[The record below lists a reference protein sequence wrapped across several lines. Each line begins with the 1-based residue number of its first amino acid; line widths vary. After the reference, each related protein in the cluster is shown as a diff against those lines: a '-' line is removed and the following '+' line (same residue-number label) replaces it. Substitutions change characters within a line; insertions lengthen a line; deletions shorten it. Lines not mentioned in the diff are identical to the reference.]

1 MINHHLKATLRY
13 LWRNRLF
20 TGLNIL
26 GLAIGISASWI
37 IFRMVSF
44 EFSYDRLQPDRERVF
59 QVTFQ
64 SKTDDGRGGA
74 MPFVPKAAL
83 PTLLHDISGIEHVA
97 PLYYRNFSRVKVFN
111 GLVKDGVTEQ
121 VATLSGYFK
130 IIEYKWLAG
139 KPEQALS
146 KPDQVVLTAS
156 RASQYFPKTE
166 YTEII
171 GKTIIYNDTLMTT
184 VSGVVADLDYLNS
197 FPAQEFFALN
207 QEELSSTDWV
217 SLSSNELLFIKLK
230 KEVASKTV
238 LNQLNSLN
246 LKINRALFK
255 QYHFTSSFDF
265 LPLPEKHFAVQFG
278 AHTRTASKPV
288 LYGLIGIAAFL
299 LALAC
304 INYIN
309 LTTAHLPQRSKEIG
323 IRKTLG
329 GLPSS
334 IIQSY
339 LLETFVLCLLAVLL
353 SVFFTF
359 LSLRVFSAYIPEG
372 MNDFSNYPVMLLF
385 ALLLITGITFI
396 AGLYPS
402 WLATR
407 VQTVRVLKGETK
419 QSIRGYQLNLR
430 KGLIVFQFVIAQVFV
445 ICSIIIGQQM
455 KYTLDKDLGFEHE
468 AILTVEIPYKLQQD
482 SLFQGAQFVLK
493 QRLAQHPEIAAVSL
507 GDLPMIDRMTAWL
520 MDYRGKNGTIQ
531 KQVMFK
537 NIDNNYLDLYQI
549 PLLVGRNV
557 QLTDT
562 VRELLLN
569 ETALKA
575 FGFSRAEEAI
585 GQTLYQGNMPRTIV
599 GVIKDFHQF
608 NLKSTIDLLGF
619 TAQKPGLT
627 TFNIKLSSPK
637 VSSWKKAIALIEQ
650 EWKQVYPTVPFSYQ
664 FYNDTIKSLYR
675 QEHSTSRLVNVATA
689 ITLLISCLGLYGLA
703 AFTAFQRTKE
713 IGIRKVLGATVGGI
727 ASLLSKDFIK
737 LVLIALMIATPIAWW
752 AMNKWLENFAFKI
765 TVQWWMFAFAGL
777 GAVTIALLTVSYQ
790 AIKAA
795 IANPVDSL
803 RSE

>member
-1 MINHHLKATLRY
+1 MIYHHLKATLRY

-44 EFSYDRLQPDRERVF
+44 EFSYDKFEPDRERIF
-59 QVTFQ
+59 QLTSSF
-64 SKTDDGRGGA
+64 KTPDGRDREMA
-74 MPFVPKAAL
+74 VVPKGVL
-83 PTLLHDISGIEHVA
+83 PAMLREISGLEEVSPVYYQHYETA
-97 PLYYRNFSRVKVFN
+97 QTAKSPLVENLSERI
-111 GLVKDGVTEQ
+111 
-121 VATLSGYFK
+121 ATLPGYFK
-130 IIEYKWLAG
+130 MIGYQWLAG
-139 KPEQALS
+139 NAQQALKTPEQ
-146 KPDQVVLTAS
+146 VILTAS
-156 RASQYFPKTE
+156 RAQYYFPGKRPS
-166 YTEII
+166 EII
-171 GKTIIYNDTLMTT
+171 GQTITYNDTIQKT
-184 VSGVVADLDYLNS
+184 VSGVLADLGYLNS
-197 FPAQEFFALN
+197 FPAQEFFPID
-207 QEELSSTDWV
+207 QESLTSTDWS
-217 SLSSNELLFIKLK
+217 SLSSNELLFVKLK
-230 KEVASKTV
+230 KGVSTKTV
-238 LNQLNSLN
+238 LDQLNALN
-246 LKINRALFK
+246 EKINSEIFK
-255 QYHFTSSFDF
+255 QRNFKSHFKLLQLKD
-265 LPLPEKHFAVQFG
+265 KHFATQSD
-278 AHTRTASKPV
+278 ARTANKSV
-288 LYGLIGIAAFL
+288 LFGLVGIAFFL

-309 LTTAHLPQRSKEIG
+309 LTTAQIPQRAKEISV
-323 IRKTLG
+323 RKTLG
-329 GLPSS
+329 STSG
-334 IIQSY
+334 IIIRSY
-339 LLETFVLCLLAVLL
+339 LLETFVVCLLAVAL
-353 SVFFTF
+353 SLFLTF
-359 LSLRVFSAYIPEG
+359 LSLRVFAEYIPEG
-372 MNDFSNYPVMLLF
+372 MDNFTNYPGMIAF
-385 ALLLITGITFI
+385 SIALIGIITVL

-482 SLFQGAQFVLK
+482 SLFQGSQFVLK

-549 PLLVGRNV
+549 PLLAGRNV

-585 GQTLYQGNMPRTIV
+585 GQTLYQGNTPQTIV

-650 EWKQVYPTVPFSYQ
+650 EWKQVYPTAPFSYQ
-664 FYNDTIKSLYR
+664 FYDDTIKSLYR

-727 ASLLSKDFIK
+727 TGLLSKDFIK
-737 LVLIALMIATPIAWW
+737 QVLIALMIATPIAWW
-752 AMNKWLENFAFKI
+752 TMNKWLENFAFKI
-765 TVQWWMFAFAGL
+765 TVQWWMFAIAGL
-777 GAVTIALLTVSYQ
+777 GAITIALLTVSYQ

>member
-1 MINHHLKATLRY
+1 MINHHLKATFRY

-44 EFSYDRLQPDRERVF
+44 EFSYDKFEPDRERIF
-59 QVTFQ
+59 QLTSSF
-64 SKTDDGRGGA
+64 KTPDGRDREMA
-74 MPFVPKAAL
+74 VVPKGVL
-83 PTLLHDISGIEHVA
+83 PAMLREISGLEEVSPVYYQHYETA
-97 PLYYRNFSRVKVFN
+97 QTAKSPLVENLSERI
-111 GLVKDGVTEQ
+111 
-121 VATLSGYFK
+121 ATLPGYFK
-130 IIEYKWLAG
+130 MIGYQWLAG
-139 KPEQALS
+139 NAQQALKTPEQ
-146 KPDQVVLTAS
+146 VILTAS
-156 RASQYFPKTE
+156 RAQYYFPGKRLS
-166 YTEII
+166 EII
-171 GKTIIYNDTLMTT
+171 GQTITYNDTIQKT
-184 VSGVVADLDYLNS
+184 VSGVLADLGYLNS
-197 FPAQEFFALN
+197 FPAQEFFPID
-207 QEELSSTDWV
+207 QESLTSTDWS
-217 SLSSNELLFIKLK
+217 SLSSNELLFVKLK
-230 KEVASKTV
+230 KGVSTKTV
-238 LNQLNSLN
+238 LDQLNALN
-246 LKINRALFK
+246 EKINSEVFK
-255 QYHFTSSFDF
+255 QRNFKSHFKLLQLKD
-265 LPLPEKHFAVQFG
+265 KHFATQSD
-278 AHTRTASKPV
+278 TRTANKSV
-288 LYGLIGIAAFL
+288 LFGLIGIAFFL

-309 LTTAHLPQRSKEIG
+309 LTTAQIPQRAKEISV
-323 IRKTLG
+323 RKTLG
-329 GLPSS
+329 STSG
-334 IIQSY
+334 IIIRSY
-339 LLETFVLCLLAVLL
+339 LLETFVVCLLAVAL
-353 SVFFTF
+353 SLFLTF
-359 LSLRVFSAYIPEG
+359 LSLRVFAEYIPEG
-372 MNDFSNYPVMLLF
+372 MNNFTNYPGMIGF
-385 ALLLITGITFI
+385 SIALISFITVL

-445 ICSIIIGQQM
+445 ICAIIIGQQL

-482 SLFQGAQFVLK
+482 SLFQGSQFVLK

-549 PLLVGRNV
+549 PLLAGRNA

-575 FGFSRAEEAI
+575 FGFSRAEETI

-650 EWKQVYPTVPFSYQ
+650 EWKQVYPTAPFSYQ
-664 FYNDTIKSLYR
+664 FYDDTIKSLYR

-727 ASLLSKDFIK
+727 TGLLSKDFIK

-752 AMNKWLENFAFKI
+752 TMNKWLENFAFKI

>member
-1 MINHHLKATLRY
+1 MINHHLKATFRY

-44 EFSYDRLQPDRERVF
+44 EFSYDKFEPDRERIF
-59 QVTFQ
+59 QLTSSF
-64 SKTDDGRGGA
+64 KTPDGRDREMA
-74 MPFVPKAAL
+74 VVPKGVL
-83 PTLLHDISGIEHVA
+83 PAMLREISGLEEVSPVYYQHYETA
-97 PLYYRNFSRVKVFN
+97 ETTKSPLVENLSERI
-111 GLVKDGVTEQ
+111 
-121 VATLSGYFK
+121 ATLPGYFK
-130 IIEYKWLAG
+130 MIGYQWLAG
-139 KPEQALS
+139 NAHQALKTPEQ
-146 KPDQVVLTAS
+146 VILTAS
-156 RASQYFPKTE
+156 RAQYYFPGKRPS
-166 YTEII
+166 EII
-171 GKTIIYNDTLMTT
+171 GQTITYNDTIQKT
-184 VSGVVADLDYLNS
+184 VSGVLADLGYLNS
-197 FPAQEFFALN
+197 FPAQEFFPID
-207 QEELSSTDWV
+207 QESLTSTDWS
-217 SLSSNELLFIKLK
+217 SLSSNELLFVKLK
-230 KEVASKTV
+230 KGVSAKTV
-238 LNQLNSLN
+238 LDQLNALN
-246 LKINRALFK
+246 EKVNSEVFK
-255 QYHFTSSFDF
+255 QRNFKSHFKLLQLKD
-265 LPLPEKHFAVQFG
+265 KHFATQSD
-278 AHTRTASKPV
+278 TRTANKTV
-288 LYGLIGIAAFL
+288 LYGLIGIATFL

-309 LTTAHLPQRSKEIG
+309 LTTAQIPQRAKEISV
-323 IRKTLG
+323 RKTLG
-329 GLPSS
+329 STSG
-334 IIQSY
+334 IIIRSY
-339 LLETFVLCLLAVLL
+339 LLETFVVCLLAVAL
-353 SVFFTF
+353 SLFLTF
-359 LSLRVFSAYIPEG
+359 LSLRVFAEYIPEG
-372 MNDFSNYPVMLLF
+372 MDNFTNYPGMIAF
-385 ALLLITGITFI
+385 SIALISIITVL

-445 ICSIIIGQQM
+445 ICSIIIGQQL

-468 AILTVEIPYKLQQD
+468 AILTVEIPYRLQQD
-482 SLFQGAQFVLK
+482 SLFQGSQFVLK

-549 PLLVGRNV
+549 PLLAGRNV

-585 GQTLYQGNMPRTIV
+585 GQTLYQGNTPRTIV

-664 FYNDTIKSLYR
+664 FYDDTIKSLYR

-703 AFTAFQRTKE
+703 TFTAFQRTKE

-727 ASLLSKDFIK
+727 TGLLSKDFIK

>member
-1 MINHHLKATLRY
+1 MINHHLKATFRY

-44 EFSYDRLQPDRERVF
+44 EFSYDKFEPDRERIF
-59 QVTFQ
+59 QLTSSF
-64 SKTDDGRGGA
+64 KTPDGRDREMA
-74 MPFVPKAAL
+74 VVPKGVL
-83 PTLLHDISGIEHVA
+83 PAMLREISGLDEVSPVYYQHYETA
-97 PLYYRNFSRVKVFN
+97 QTAKSPLVENLSERI
-111 GLVKDGVTEQ
+111 
-121 VATLSGYFK
+121 ATLPGYFK
-130 IIEYKWLAG
+130 MIGYQWLAG
-139 KPEQALS
+139 NAQQALKTPEQ
-146 KPDQVVLTAS
+146 VILTAS
-156 RASQYFPKTE
+156 RAQYYFPGKRPS
-166 YTEII
+166 EII
-171 GKTIIYNDTLMTT
+171 GQTITYNDTIQKT
-184 VSGVVADLDYLNS
+184 VSGVLADLGYLNS
-197 FPAQEFFALN
+197 FPAQEFFPID
-207 QEELSSTDWV
+207 QESLTSTDWS
-217 SLSSNELLFIKLK
+217 SLSSNELLFVKLK
-230 KEVASKTV
+230 KGVSTKTV
-238 LNQLNSLN
+238 LDQLNALN
-246 LKINRALFK
+246 EKINSEVFK
-255 QYHFTSSFDF
+255 QRNFKSHFKLLQLKD
-265 LPLPEKHFAVQFG
+265 KHFATQSD
-278 AHTRTASKPV
+278 TRTANKSV
-288 LYGLIGIAAFL
+288 LFGLVGIAFFL

-309 LTTAHLPQRSKEIG
+309 LTTAQIPQRAKEISV
-323 IRKTLG
+323 RKTLG
-329 GLPSS
+329 STSG
-334 IIQSY
+334 IIIRSY
-339 LLETFVLCLLAVLL
+339 LLETFVVCLLAVAL
-353 SVFFTF
+353 SLFLTF
-359 LSLRVFSAYIPEG
+359 LSLRVFAEYIPEG
-372 MNDFSNYPVMLLF
+372 MDNFTNYPGMIAF
-385 ALLLITGITFI
+385 SIALISIITVL

-402 WLATR
+402 WLAIR
-407 VQTVRVLKGETK
+407 VQAVRVLKGETK

-445 ICSIIIGQQM
+445 ICSIIIGQQL

-549 PLLVGRNV
+549 PLLAGRNV

-585 GQTLYQGNMPRTIV
+585 GQTLYQGNTPRTIV

-664 FYNDTIKSLYR
+664 FYDDTIKSLYR

-727 ASLLSKDFIK
+727 TSLLSKDFIK

>member
-1 MINHHLKATLRY
+1 MINHHLKATFRY

-44 EFSYDRLQPDRERVF
+44 EFSYDKFEPDRERIF
-59 QVTFQ
+59 QLTSSF
-64 SKTDDGRGGA
+64 KTPDGRDREMA
-74 MPFVPKAAL
+74 VVPKGVL
-83 PTLLHDISGIEHVA
+83 PAMLREISGLEEVSPVYYQHYETA
-97 PLYYRNFSRVKVFN
+97 QTAKSPLVENLSERI
-111 GLVKDGVTEQ
+111 
-121 VATLSGYFK
+121 ATLPGYFK
-130 IIEYKWLAG
+130 MIGYQWLAG
-139 KPEQALS
+139 NAQQALKTPEQ
-146 KPDQVVLTAS
+146 VILTAS
-156 RASQYFPKTE
+156 RAQYYFPDKRPS
-166 YTEII
+166 EII
-171 GKTIIYNDTLMTT
+171 GQTITYNDTIQKT
-184 VSGVVADLDYLNS
+184 VSGVLADLGYLNS
-197 FPAQEFFALN
+197 FPAQEFFPID
-207 QEELSSTDWV
+207 QESLTSTDWS
-217 SLSSNELLFIKLK
+217 SLSSNELLFVKLK
-230 KEVASKTV
+230 KGVSTKTV
-238 LNQLNSLN
+238 LDQLNALN
-246 LKINRALFK
+246 EKINSEVFK
-255 QYHFTSSFDF
+255 QRNFKSHFKLLQLKD
-265 LPLPEKHFAVQFG
+265 KHFATQSD
-278 AHTRTASKPV
+278 TRTANKSV
-288 LYGLIGIAAFL
+288 LFGLVGIAFFL

-309 LTTAHLPQRSKEIG
+309 LTTAQIPQRAKEISV
-323 IRKTLG
+323 RKTLG
-329 GLPSS
+329 STSG
-334 IIQSY
+334 IIIRSY
-339 LLETFVLCLLAVLL
+339 LLETFVVCLLAVAL
-353 SVFFTF
+353 SLFLTF
-359 LSLRVFSAYIPEG
+359 LSLRVFAEYIPEG
-372 MNDFSNYPVMLLF
+372 MDNFTNYPGMIGF
-385 ALLLITGITFI
+385 SIALISFITVL

-445 ICSIIIGQQM
+445 ICSIIIGQQL

-482 SLFQGAQFVLK
+482 SLFQGSQFVLK

-549 PLLVGRNV
+549 PLLAGRNV

-650 EWKQVYPTVPFSYQ
+650 EWKQVYPTAPFSYQ
-664 FYNDTIKSLYR
+664 FYDDTIKSLYR

-713 IGIRKVLGATVGGI
+713 IGVRKVLGATVGGI

-752 AMNKWLENFAFKI
+752 TMNKWLENFAFKI

>member
-1 MINHHLKATLRY
+1 MIHHQLKATIRY

-37 IFRMVSF
+37 IFRMVNF
-44 EFSYDRLQPDRERVF
+44 EFSYDRLQPDRERIF
-59 QVTFQ
+59 QVVYQ
-64 SKTDDGRGGA
+64 SKTDDGRGGP
-74 MPFVPKAAL
+74 MPFVPKAVL
-83 PTLLHDISGIEHVA
+83 PTLLHDISGIAHVA
-97 PLYYRNFSRVKVFN
+97 PLYYRDFSRAKTIN
-111 GLVKDGVTEQ
+111 GPAKEGIAEQ
-121 VATLSGYFK
+121 VATLPGYFET
-130 IIEYKWLAG
+130 IGYKWLAG
-139 KPEQALS
+139 KSEDALS
-146 KPDQVVLTAS
+146 KPNQVVLTAS
-156 RASQYFPKTE
+156 RAAQYFPKKAPS
-166 YTEII
+166 EII
-171 GKTIIYNDTLMTT
+171 GQTIIYNDTLVTT
-184 VSGVVADLDYLNS
+184 VSGIVADLDYLNS
-197 FPAQEFFALN
+197 FPPQEFFNLTS
-207 QEELSSTDWV
+207 EELNNTDWT

-230 KEVASKTV
+230 KDAVPETILS
-238 LNQLNSLN
+238 QLNGLN
-246 LKINRALFK
+246 TKINQEIFK
-255 QYHFTSSFDF
+255 QHRFTSSFNF
-265 LPLPEKHFAVQFG
+265 LPLIDKHFAVHFG
-278 AHTRTASKPV
+278 AHTRTASKTV
-288 LYGLIGIAAFL
+288 LYGLIAIAGFL

-329 GLPSS
+329 GNPAS
-334 IIQSY
+334 IIRSY
-339 LLETFVLCLLAVLL
+339 LLETFVISLFAVLL
-353 SVFFTF
+353 SLIFTF
-359 LSLRVFSAYIPEG
+359 FAIRAFSDFIPAG
-372 MNDFSNYPVMLLF
+372 MNDFNNYPAMLLF
-385 ALLLITGITFI
+385 SLSIITVITLI

-402 WLATR
+402 WLATK
-407 VQTVRVLKGETK
+407 VQTVQVLKGDAK
-419 QSIRGYQLNLR
+419 QTINGYPLNLR
-430 KGLIVFQFVIAQVFV
+430 KALIVFQFVIAQIFV
-445 ICSIIIGQQM
+445 ICAIIIGQQL
-455 KYTLDKDLGFEHE
+455 KYTLDKDLGFKHE
-468 AILTVEIPYKLQQD
+468 AILTVEIPHKLQQD
-482 SLFQGAQFVLK
+482 SLFQDSQFVLK
-493 QRLAQHPEIAAVSL
+493 QRLTQHPEIAAVSL

-549 PLLVGRNV
+549 PLLAGRNI

-562 VRELLLN
+562 VRELLIN

-575 FGFSRAEEAI
+575 FGFSHAEDAI
-585 GQTLYQGNMPRTIV
+585 GQPLYQGNTPRTIV

-650 EWKQVYPTVPFSYQ
+650 EWKGVYPAASFSYQ
-664 FYNDTIKSLYR
+664 FYDDKIQSLYQ
-675 QEHSTSRLVNVATA
+675 QEHRTSRLVNIATA

-737 LVLIALMIATPIAWW
+737 LVLVALLIATPIAWW

-765 TVQWWMFAFAGL
+765 TVQWWMFALAGL

-795 IANPVDSL
+795 VANPVDSL

>member
-44 EFSYDRLQPDRERVF
+44 EFSYDKFEPDRERIF
-59 QVTFQ
+59 QLTSSF
-64 SKTDDGRGGA
+64 KTPDGRDREMA
-74 MPFVPKAAL
+74 VVPKGVL
-83 PTLLHDISGIEHVA
+83 PAMLREISGLEEVSPVYYQHYETA
-97 PLYYRNFSRVKVFN
+97 QTAKSPLVENLSERI
-111 GLVKDGVTEQ
+111 
-121 VATLSGYFK
+121 ATLPGYFK
-130 IIEYKWLAG
+130 MIGYQWLAG
-139 KPEQALS
+139 NAQQALKTPEQ
-146 KPDQVVLTAS
+146 VILTAS
-156 RASQYFPKTE
+156 RAQYYFPGKRPS
-166 YTEII
+166 EII
-171 GKTIIYNDTLMTT
+171 GQTITYNDTIQKT
-184 VSGVVADLDYLNS
+184 VSGVLADLGYLNS
-197 FPAQEFFALN
+197 FPAQEFFPID
-207 QEELSSTDWV
+207 QESLTSTDWS
-217 SLSSNELLFIKLK
+217 SLSSNELLFVKLK
-230 KEVASKTV
+230 KGVSTKTV
-238 LNQLNSLN
+238 LDQLNALN
-246 LKINRALFK
+246 EKINSEVFK
-255 QYHFTSSFDF
+255 QRNFKSHFKLLQLKD
-265 LPLPEKHFAVQFG
+265 KHFATQSD
-278 AHTRTASKPV
+278 TRTANKSV
-288 LYGLIGIAAFL
+288 LFGLVGIAFFL

-309 LTTAHLPQRSKEIG
+309 LTTAQIPQRAKEISV
-323 IRKTLG
+323 RKTLG
-329 GLPSS
+329 STSG
-334 IIQSY
+334 IIIRSY
-339 LLETFVLCLLAVLL
+339 LLETFVVCLLAVAL
-353 SVFFTF
+353 SLFLTF
-359 LSLRVFSAYIPEG
+359 LSLRVFAEYIPEG
-372 MNDFSNYPVMLLF
+372 MDNFTNYPGMIAF
-385 ALLLITGITFI
+385 SIALISIITAL

-445 ICSIIIGQQM
+445 ICSIIIGQQL

-482 SLFQGAQFVLK
+482 SLFQGSQFVLK

-537 NIDNNYLDLYQI
+537 NIDNNYLYLYQI
-549 PLLVGRNV
+549 PLLAGRNV

-650 EWKQVYPTVPFSYQ
+650 EWKQVYPTAPFSYQ
-664 FYNDTIKSLYR
+664 FYDDTIKSLYR

-727 ASLLSKDFIK
+727 TGLLSKDFIK

-790 AIKAA
+790 AIKTA